1 MNKMKF
7 GEINFNTLVGYLF
20 WINTEFRSTLPGKP
34 PKEDILVE
42 TMGSVRNKLW
52 QRLEGNNSAWDPL
65 TSESVR
71 VLDQS
76 VLGRFGSNENLS
88 IREANGV
95 WTP

>member
-1 MNKMKF
+1 MRLEKQAIGIFIGN
-7 GEINFNTLVGYLF
+7 LLLSYLF

-52 QRLEGNNSAWDPL
+52 QRLEGNKPAWDPL

-71 VLDQS
+71 VLVRS
-76 VLGRFGSNENLS
+76 EN
-88 IREANGV
+88 
-95 WTP
+95 

>member
-7 GEINFNTLVGYLF
+7 GEMNFNTLVGYLF

-52 QRLEGNNSAWDPL
+52 QRLEGKIQESYFILSCNFSSE
-65 TSESVR
+65 TSSYEE
-71 VLDQS
+71 Q
-76 VLGRFGSNENLS
+76 
-88 IREANGV
+88 
-95 WTP
+95 

>member
-7 GEINFNTLVGYLF
+7 GEMNFNTLVGYLF

-52 QRLEGNNSAWDPL
+52 QRLEGNNPAWDPL

-71 VLDQS
+71 VLVRS
-76 VLGRFGSNENLS
+76 EN
-88 IREANGV
+88 
-95 WTP
+95 